1 MVSWGR
7 VRQGLFTKN
16 RKMKNEVE
24 INKAIDFVTSEKEGT
39 VLPHSKFREIM
50 GFKHPKRSDFD
61 TDEEHENAWE
71 NERFRYLKFIET
83 VREALLKHYK
93 IYLSSV
99 PGMGYVVLTPKQQ
112 IDFGIKRSKK
122 GVYKQLKRGKNILTH
137 VDKQRLGLDD
147 LRKASDGMAALSRLK
162 QFTRRAGL

>member
-1 MVSWGR
+1 
-7 VRQGLFTKN
+7 
-16 RKMKNEVE
+16 MKNEVE

-39 VLPHSKFREIM
+39 VLSHSKFREIM
-50 GFKHPKRSDFD
+50 GFKHPEKSDFASN
-61 TDEEHENAWE
+61 DEYFEAYD
-71 NERFRYLKFIET
+71 NERFRYLSFMEN

-93 IYLSSV
+93 ICLNSV

>member
-1 MVSWGR
+1 
-7 VRQGLFTKN
+7 
-16 RKMKNEVE
+16 MKNDLE
-24 INKAIDFVTSEKEGT
+24 IQNAIDYVVSKKEGA
-39 VLPHSKFREIM
+39 VLPHSEFRKIM
-50 GFKHPKRSDFD
+50 GFKHPDKTEYDSN
-61 TDEEHENAWE
+61 DEYFEAYD
-71 NERFRYLKFIET
+71 NERFRYLKFMDN

-99 PGMGYVVLTPKQQ
+99 PGIGYAVLTPKEQ

-137 VDKQRLGLDD
+137 IDKKRLNSDD
-147 LRKASDGMAALSRLK
+147 LRKAADGLASLSRLK